1 MTGYAQQE
9 NKQHRIKM
17 KRNKAAVA
25 TQDQDTLKSGTFLM
39 SQLEDKQVKI
49 LTIWEETEDIN
60 LLSELKGLY
69 FELLAELKFNNFPNI
84 VDLNLILNFS
94 LIYQLQ

>member
-49 LTIWEETEDIN
+49 LTI
-60 LLSELKGLY
+60 
-69 FELLAELKFNNFPNI
+69 
-84 VDLNLILNFS
+84 
-94 LIYQLQ
+94 

>member
-1 MTGYAQQE
+1 
-9 NKQHRIKM
+9 
-17 KRNKAAVA
+17 
-25 TQDQDTLKSGTFLM
+25 M

-49 LTIWEETEDIN
+49 LTNWEETENIN

-69 FELLAELKFNNFPNI
+69 FELLAELKFNNFPDI

-94 LIYQLQ
+94 LIYQMQ